1 MCVYVGCVPAVSA
14 CDIHVYHMAIRKVR
28 THLLYTWWD
37 LLSMDSR
44 TWRFFKVHMCL
55 LLIKEVLCLL
65 ILTEN
70 FSFLDT
76 GVSRRKTDS
85 WKVFSPYQA
94 QYGWGTAADVLSRN
108 RHFFVGFM
116 VQLFCFWMNHS
127 RDLILCSA
135 LAPWEVCCELYCI
148 QTSPSMLLV
157 WGMFSKNFLWIWA
170 IHIVLAEHT
179 MRQYHAVSSKD
190 DKNFFPVMLITCDNC

>member
-1 MCVYVGCVPAVSA
+1 
-14 CDIHVYHMAIRKVR
+14 MAIRKVR

-37 LLSMDSR
+37 LLLMDSR

-70 FSFLDT
+70 SSFLDT

-108 RHFFVGFM
+108 RHFFVGIADFLASWSSSFAFGWIIPETWFCA
-116 VQLFCFWMNHS
+116 VHLLHEKFAVNSTVYRPRLPCYWFGECFQKTFCGYGPFILF
-127 RDLILCSA
+127 
-135 LAPWEVCCELYCI
+135 
-148 QTSPSMLLV
+148 
-157 WGMFSKNFLWIWA
+157 
-170 IHIVLAEHT
+170 
-179 MRQYHAVSSKD
+179 
-190 DKNFFPVMLITCDNC
+190 